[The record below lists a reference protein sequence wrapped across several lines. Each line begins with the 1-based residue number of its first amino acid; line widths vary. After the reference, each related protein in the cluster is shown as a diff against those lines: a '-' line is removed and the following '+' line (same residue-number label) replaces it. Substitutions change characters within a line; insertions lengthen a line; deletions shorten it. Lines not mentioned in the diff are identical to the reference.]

1 MVTMF
6 LVKTETSQ
14 QIQRRIAEELYDG
27 ESAVLLRA
35 KLRYTLTTL
44 PR

>member
-1 MVTMF
+1 MTMF

-27 ESAVLLRA
+27 ESYLLLRS
-35 KLRYTLTTL
+35 KLRWI
-44 PR
+44 